1 MGYNI
6 LIAVLPVIS
15 AVLVALFNNWDKINP
30 TKKHI
35 KEVFESTQKTEQ
47 LAHET
52 KAEVRALNER
62 MTKLQS
68 AQRTGLQTQI
78 LEKCRRIQIAI
89 DKGDV
94 DYEEELKQL
103 IILYREYHLC
113 GFNSQGKL
121 YFNDTIEK
129 ASEDNNTLVRGLMN
143 TYFSEYEP

>member
-6 LIAVLPVIS
+6 LIAVLPVLS

-35 KEVFESTQKTEQ
+35 KDVFESTQKTEQ
-47 LAHET
+47 LTQET
-52 KAEVRALNER
+52 RAEVRAINER

-89 DKGDV
+89 DEGDV

>member
-47 LAHET
+47 LAQET
-52 KAEVRALNER
+52 KAEVLALNER

-78 LEKCRRIQIAI
+78 LEKCRRIQMAI
-89 DKGDV
+89 DKGDI

-129 ASEDNNTLVRGLMN
+129 ASEDNNALVRGLMN